1 MCRLGEPGD
10 KGPVFEVVR
19 EVVAGAEVV
28 AQLAP
33 SPDMLLPAITLLR
46 QTLLKRY
53 LETMMLG
60 ELGPLDLTGST
71 TVSSRDSD
79 TDTQLSPARW
89 GVSQE
94 ISTRSYHN
102 IPCVVVSTW
111 PSPRPSWWTAATTSS
126 SRCQSRGGPRP
137 CCPATRVAR
146 SSTVPAS

>member
-1 MCRLGEPGD
+1 MPRLGEPGD

-79 TDTQLSPARW
+79 TDTQLSPARC
-89 GVSQE
+89 GVLSGDLNAV
-94 ISTRSYHN
+94 IS
-102 IPCVVVSTW
+102 
-111 PSPRPSWWTAATTSS
+111 
-126 SRCQSRGGPRP
+126 
-137 CCPATRVAR
+137 
-146 SSTVPAS
+146 